1 MSNDWRDKAFAAEW
15 TRDPLRGNPTREEQL
30 RILLALLKGTHAAGE
45 SILDLGCGSGI
56 VEEMIFDEIPGAR
69 VVGID
74 SSRSMLELAAAR
86 LRRWSAQLQLVEA
99 DFADI
104 EKVKL
109 PESSFGAVISVQA
122 LHHVPHIAKRRVFA
136 KIHDVLTPRG
146 VFYILDRIRVDPP
159 ELFDQFR
166 LAWNRLET
174 THQTEIGEG
183 STYTEHVQLL
193 KEKGDDP
200 ATLEEHL
207 LWLRDA
213 GFVAACVHLHGNRAL
228 VIGRRK

>member
-1 MSNDWRDKAFAAEW
+1 M
-15 TRDPLRGNPTREEQL
+15 
-30 RILLALLKGTHAAGE
+30 
-45 SILDLGCGSGI
+45 
-56 VEEMIFDEIPGAR
+56 
-69 VVGID
+69 
-74 SSRSMLELAAAR
+74 
-86 LRRWSAQLQLVEA
+86 VEA

-122 LHHVPHIAKRRVFA
+122 LHHVPNIIKKRVFA
-136 KIHDVLTPRG
+136 KMHGVLNPRG
-146 VFYILDRIRVDPP
+146 LFYILDRIRVDPP

-166 LAWNRLET
+166 LVWNRLET
-174 THQTEIGEG
+174 TQQTKIDEG
-183 STYTEHVQLL
+183 STYTKHVQLL

-213 GFVAACVHLHGNRAL
+213 GFAAACVHLHGNRAL
-228 VIGRRK
+228 IIGRPK